1 MKVCLSPR
9 YRLWMW
15 LLLPTTLGLGT
26 ALLWM
31 LALGWPREIEPE
43 TLTLRGRRSIRWR
56 EICAVKLR
64 CNYMD
69 GRITRID
76 VHYPRGRSRIAVNAL
91 QNGQVVAAIILASFK
106 RARRAR
112 STDLALPILGGER
125 HSAPFDTR
133 GPSVAT

>member
-31 LALGWPREIEPE
+31 LSLSWPCAIELE
-43 TLTLRGRRSIRWR
+43 TLALRGRRSVRWR
-56 EICAVKLR
+56 EIAAIKLR

-69 GRITRID
+69 GRITRMD
-76 VHYPRGRSRIAVNAL
+76 VHHPRGRSRIAVNAL

-112 STDLALPILGGER
+112 STDLALPMPG
-125 HSAPFDTR
+125 A
-133 GPSVAT
+133 